1 MSKRSLT
8 KSGRLLVLLRLRDQ
22 GLLEEMTLQ
31 EVGDALGLNRS
42 TILRDIRELDAIEA
56 EYQRIMAIQPWL
68 RRFYSTS
75 EFAEEIGASAETV
88 RRMCQ
93 DGLVK
98 YERDGSGYY
107 RIPVSEVDRFRRED

>member
-1 MSKRSLT
+1 MAKRSLT
-8 KSGRLLVLLRLRDQ
+8 KF
-22 GLLEEMTLQ
+22 
-31 EVGDALGLNRS
+31 GDALGLNRS

-75 EFAEEIGASAETV
+75 EFAEEIGAEAETV

-107 RIPVSEVDRFRRED
+107 RIPVSEADRFRRED